1 MSFFYGRSEPEKIGL
16 NVLPDTGEEIGFV
29 EAIPKAYK
37 TQVSARNT
45 DTYEYLLREQMDP
58 ILEVIEER
66 SGEKF
71 INPGLYVGASD
82 TRGQSE
88 RSRNQSLNKII
99 KHIKANEDLYPE
111 YQDLSPETIDLTI
124 KEIAKAEIEASE
136 KDRPKLTAAGV
147 VGDFIGG
154 TGGVLVDQNFFELN
168 LLTLGINA
176 PAQTLAR
183 TLFRDAVVGAGTE
196 AILQAGVKDWYDEIG
211 VDYTWGD
218 FVGNVA
224 AGGVGGAVLPQ
235 AFRYGGKGLKAG
247 VSLTNDQL
255 RKGLVA
261 LRDAGYIKKKDADI
275 INDLVDDA
283 EIVAERPPS
292 FVGDEAAQELKDR
305 ISKAIDAANKGDD
318 AVAVVAEPIASTLE
332 PQAVGPV
339 AGPRPDFIP
348 VPKGRSLPDALKPL
362 RKSEKKPKTLL
373 QFIRSVGG
381 VTPNDRT
388 IGDVKQLLDK
398 SAFTVLNKKT
408 GKHLDDL
415 ALEAQEA
422 GYFPARMDSY
432 NDRVTANELL
442 DAIGD
447 DAQGQNVFSLY
458 DDVAIANL
466 EKAEDLYSEALAFG
480 IDPIGLTDEQF
491 FNALAERRSLQ
502 ETADRVPEYI
512 KDGMTEAQMYAEMQI
527 FDPEAH
533 IARAEKATA
542 DLYAGR
548 LPEVEG
554 NPEIDISAPEM
565 PDIDLDSLTAIA
577 DNWKALS
584 NDIADDDLVYFD
596 NDAGDPIE
604 FSGSQIKQEIDQ
616 DDTMLERLKGCVIR

>member
-37 TQVSARNT
+37 TQVRARNT

-124 KEIAKAEIEASE
+124 KEIAKVEIEASE
-136 KDRPKLTAAGV
+136 KDAPKLTTAGV

-318 AVAVVAEPIASTLE
+318 AVAVATTPINPKPIEAPLDEITGMPKNQDGTVTLYHATDAKSAAAIVETQTLRSAAEPSVYMSTAKSGTGYGDVVVAVDIRPDVLRLDDEFPDGRMDFAVDAPKKEIAVVNARVLTPSVEADIAAMPEPKVAE
-332 PQAVGPV
+332 
-339 AGPRPDFIP
+339 
-348 VPKGRSLPDALKPL
+348 
-362 RKSEKKPKTLL
+362 
-373 QFIRSVGG
+373 
-381 VTPNDRT
+381 
-388 IGDVKQLLDK
+388 DV
-398 SAFTVLNKKT
+398 
-408 GKHLDDL
+408 
-415 ALEAQEA
+415 
-422 GYFPARMDSY
+422 
-432 NDRVTANELL
+432 
-442 DAIGD
+442 
-447 DAQGQNVFSLY
+447 
-458 DDVAIANL
+458 
-466 EKAEDLYSEALAFG
+466 
-480 IDPIGLTDEQF
+480 
-491 FNALAERRSLQ
+491 
-502 ETADRVPEYI
+502 
-512 KDGMTEAQMYAEMQI
+512 